1 MFANS
6 FFYEFVTLYVI
17 LDPVATIPVFL
28 AVTTGLTRR
37 RQLAVAGAACLI
49 AFAILLF
56 FILLGDKLLDA
67 LHVEMAAFQLAGGLV
82 LLLFGLQM
90 TLGKVT
96 ETALSMPADATI
108 IHRSVFPLAM
118 PSIAGAGSILTVM
131 LLADNTDRT
140 FAEQVQTTAVLVA
153 CLVALFVG
161 FALSSVL
168 SRLLGRGGI
177 EIVSRVFGLILTSI
191 AVTNLIV
198 AIKLSFGLPMPAT

>member
-1 MFANS
+1 MFGNS

-28 AVTTGLTRR
+28 AVTAGLTRS
-37 RQLAVAGAACLI
+37 RQLAVAGMALLI
-49 AFAILLF
+49 SFAILML
-56 FILLGDKLLDA
+56 FILVGDRLLDA
-67 LHVEMAAFQLAGGLV
+67 LHVPMASFQLAGGLV

-96 ETALSMPADATI
+96 ETALSMPPEATLVQ
-108 IHRSVFPLAM
+108 RSLFPLAM

-140 FAEQVQTTAVLVA
+140 FAEQVQTTTVLVA
-153 CLVALFVG
+153 CLAALFVG
-161 FALSSVL
+161 FVLASFL

-191 AVTNLIV
+191 AVTNLVV
-198 AIKLSFGLPMPAT
+198 AIKLSFGLPVPGT

>member
-1 MFANS
+1 MFGNS

-28 AVTTGLTRR
+28 AVTTGLSRG
-37 RQLAVAGAACLI
+37 RQLAVAGTAILI
-49 AFAILLF
+49 SFAILMF
-56 FILLGDKLLDA
+56 FILVGDKLLEA
-67 LHVEMAAFQLAGGLV
+67 LHVPMASFQLAGGLV

-96 ETALSMPADATI
+96 ETALAMPANASLVE
-108 IHRSVFPLAM
+108 RALFPLAM

-153 CLVALFVG
+153 CMAALFVG
-161 FALSSVL
+161 FVLASFL

-191 AVTNLIV
+191 AVTNLVV
-198 AIKLSFGLPMPAT
+198 AIKLSFGLPVAGG

>member
-1 MFANS
+1 MFGNS

-28 AVTTGLTRR
+28 AVTTGLTRG
-37 RQLAVAGAACLI
+37 RQIAVAGVALLI
-49 AFAILLF
+49 SFAILMF
-56 FILLGDKLLDA
+56 FILVGDKLLDA
-67 LHVEMAAFQLAGGLV
+67 LHVPMASFQLAGGLV

-96 ETALSMPADATI
+96 ETALSMPPEATLVQ
-108 IHRSVFPLAM
+108 RSLFPLAM

-140 FAEQVQTTAVLVA
+140 FAEQVQTTTVLVA
-153 CLVALFVG
+153 CLVALFIG
-161 FALSSVL
+161 FVLASFL

-191 AVTNLIV
+191 AVTNLVV
-198 AIKLSFGLPMPAT
+198 AIKLSFGLPVPGT